1 MFKNTNGNIRISNLS
16 INLARDGFVA
26 NEEVSSLLK
35 DTSKERVRLL
45 GKDLFM
51 FAEGTLG
58 LTQSIATD
66 MKPDLSIAAGIYNY
80 AQAITHRLMTTRGT
94 HPADRFFGVPWDRY
108 IGKTYSSGETIRSS
122 LVQEITDELFK
133 EPRTQ
138 NVVYVTA
145 NFQTKNVLEISC
157 AVVPVGVTTDIE
169 ISLNVGDR

>member
-1 MFKNTNGNIRISNLS
+1 MFTNTNGNIRISNLA

-26 NEEVSSLLK
+26 SEEVSSRLQ
-35 DTSKERVRLL
+35 DVSKNRVRLL

-58 LTQSIATD
+58 VIQNIVSGSAIDLNTAT
-66 MKPDLSIAAGIYNY
+66 GVYNY

-108 IGKTYSSGETIRSS
+108 VGKSYSSGEAIRSS
-122 LVQEITDELFK
+122 LIQEITDELFK

-138 NVVYVTA
+138 NVVYVNA
-145 NFQTKNVLEISC
+145 EFETKNVLRVSC
-157 AVVPVGVTTDIE
+157 AVVPVGVTTDVE
-169 ISLNVGDR
+169 ISLTVGDR